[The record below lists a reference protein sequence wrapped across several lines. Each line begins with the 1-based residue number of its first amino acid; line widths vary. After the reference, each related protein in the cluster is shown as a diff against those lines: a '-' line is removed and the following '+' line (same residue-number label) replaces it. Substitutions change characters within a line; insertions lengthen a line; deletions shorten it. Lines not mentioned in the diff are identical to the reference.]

1 LKKTIILI
9 GGTGRSGSTLL
20 DLILGNDP
28 KAMSLGEIRG
38 LFIPRRKHHFEEIKR
53 LKKDKIWN
61 EILLGGQERL
71 YENLILFY
79 PDIDIF
85 IDSSKDPFWIEYQN
99 KVVPTNYEIKN
110 VLIYKAPIELA
121 KSFIK
126 RGQKTEWLRTFKHY
140 HKIYFSL
147 INNFSTISYKN
158 LVASNTVLEKLCNFC
173 NLKYSERKKDYWE
186 NKDDIIFG
194 SNSVRK
200 ENSENVR
207 EENNKQERKTL
218 KYDGVV
224 STELKDFVKEILE
237 NDTSISSIQIDLD
250 NHHIGKIKT
259 KNLVNKYSSILLK
272 IILIKHLIKNK
283 IQYYFPE
290 NLYNK

>member
-1 LKKTIILI
+1 MKKTIILI

-53 LKKDKIWN
+53 LKKDNIWKK
-61 EILLGGQERL
+61 ILLGGQEKL
-71 YENLILFY
+71 YDNLILFY
-79 PDIDIF
+79 PDIDVF

-99 KVVPTNYEIKN
+99 KLVPTNYEIKN
-110 VLIYKAPIELA
+110 VLIYKTPTELA

-140 HKIYFSL
+140 HKIYFTL
-147 INNFSTISYKN
+147 IDNFVTISYKN
-158 LVASNTVLEKLCNFC
+158 LVTNNTVLEKLCDFC

-186 NKDDIIFG
+186 NKDDLIFG

-200 ENSENVR
+200 ENSENAR
-207 EENNKQERKTL
+207 GENKKQERKTL
-218 KYDGVV
+218 KYDGLVN
-224 STELKDFVKEILE
+224 TEVKEFVKEILE
-237 NDTSISSIQIDLD
+237 NDTSISSIQEDLD
-250 NHHIGKIKT
+250 NHHIGEIET
-259 KNLVNKYSSILLK
+259 KSLVNKYSIILLK